1 MPHQVRPSPHE
12 LMRAQ
17 VDRLASMASLSN
29 VQLGIIPLDR
39 EALDAYM
46 HPFIIWELEDETLVT
61 VKTDSI
67 LVQVHEPEEVRLP
80 TNPRALPPIGTLI
93 R

>member
-17 VDRLASMASLSN
+17 VDRLASMASLSS

-39 EALDAYM
+39 EALDAYV

-61 VKTDSI
+61 VKPIAYWYRSTSPRGASTS
-67 LVQVHEPEEVRLP
+67 EP
-80 TNPRALPPIGTLI
+80 
-93 R
+93 